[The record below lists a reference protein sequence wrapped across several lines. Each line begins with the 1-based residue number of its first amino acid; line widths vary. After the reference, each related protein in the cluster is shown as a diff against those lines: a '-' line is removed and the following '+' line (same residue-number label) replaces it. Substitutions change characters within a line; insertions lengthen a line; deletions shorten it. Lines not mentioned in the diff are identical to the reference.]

1 GFLTAVLIFACGWEV
16 WHLVSYRQTGDFTSE
31 NISKSDVEQKL
42 DQLNGLIESY
52 YLYEDEIDEDVL
64 IDGIYSGYASALGD
78 PYTVYYDKEETKA
91 LLETTS
97 GEFSG
102 IG

>member
-1 GFLTAVLIFACGWEV
+1 MEENTRETTSARKFWIGAGAGFLTAVLIFACGWEV

-64 IDGIYSGYASALGD
+64 IDGIYS
-78 PYTVYYDKEETKA
+78 
-91 LLETTS
+91 
-97 GEFSG
+97 
-102 IG
+102 